1 MAAPALLE
9 SLLAG
14 RELGWNEAQGLMHGM
29 MSGEADDAW
38 IAGILVALRAK
49 GVTGGE
55 LAAFADVMR
64 DHAMSLSNT
73 HPKLIDTCG
82 TGGGRSTFNLSTGAA
97 IVAAAAGAKVA
108 KHGNRAVTSLCG
120 SADVLEAL
128 GVVLVAEPERLQHL
142 LDSVGIVFLF
152 APHHHPA
159 MRHVMSARKALGVRT
174 VFNQL
179 GPLANPAGAKRQL
192 IGVYD
197 SALILPMA
205 DALSKL
211 GCERG
216 LVVRGEDG
224 MDEISPCTA
233 TQYVEVNQGRL
244 KEGRFEP
251 SDFGLTPLAESALIA
266 GSDAAEN
273 AQILRLALGEADSP
287 QAHALIPNAA
297 AALYLAEVVD
307 DLPSG
312 AELAK
317 QTIAS
322 GAALGKLT
330 DLIEVTRFL

>member
-1 MAAPALLE
+1 
-9 SLLAG
+9 
-14 RELGWNEAQGLMHGM
+14 MHGM

-38 IAGILVALRAK
+38 IAGILIALRAK

-64 DHAMSLSNT
+64 DHAMSLSST
-73 HPKLIDTCG
+73 HPTLIDTCG

-128 GVVLVAEPERLQHL
+128 GVVLVADPERLQHL

-159 MRHVMSARKALGVRT
+159 MRHVSSARKALGVRT

-197 SALILPMA
+197 EALLLPMA
-205 DALSKL
+205 EALVKL

-224 MDEISPCTA
+224 MDEISPCSA
-233 TQYVEVNQGRL
+233 TKVVEVNGDSIT
-244 KEGRFEP
+244 EARFEP
-251 SDFGLTPLAESALIA
+251 GDFGLTPLAESALVA

-273 AQILRLALGEADSP
+273 ARILRHALEDADSP

-297 AALYLAEVVD
+297 AALYLADVAPN
-307 DLPSG
+307 LPTG
-312 AELAK
+312 ARLAK
-317 QTIAS
+317 ESIAS
-322 GAALGKLT
+322 GAAARKLS
-330 DLIEVTRFL
+330 DLIEVTQAL